1 MVLGIDTIVTQ
12 HLEMFFGDMDDEAF
26 DEVQGGNAFFDG
38 FVIFVPCVVKSNK
51 FTIIFINA
59 GGSNNGTPQVS
70 ADVFDGYIRSAGVGL
85 GTDIETIG
93 MIFVDIIFDFPERGT
108 DG

>member
-26 DEVQGGNAFFDG
+26 DEVRGGNAFFDG

-59 GGSNNGTPQVS
+59 GGNNNGTPQVS
-70 ADVFDGYIRSAGVGL
+70 ADVFDGHIRSAGVGF

-93 MIFVDIIFDFPERGT
+93 MIFVNIIFDFP
-108 DG
+108 

>member
-70 ADVFDGYIRSAGVGL
+70 ADVFDGYIRSAGGGL

-93 MIFVDIIFDFPERGT
+93 MICVDIIFDFPERGT